1 MEARMKHP
9 AFVLDGALA
18 ALQAVGKTYMSAGVS
33 RDLLEI
39 TNLRASQINGCAVCV
54 EMHSQALKKSGI
66 ADEKLWAV
74 ASWGEA
80 PYFSEAERAALRLT
94 EEMTRLADAGD
105 VGDETWAE
113 VEKHFDERQRAALV
127 LAISMINTW
136 NRLNATTRQPSGKK
150 WG

>member
-18 ALQAVGKTYMSAGVS
+18 ALQAVGKTYLSAGVS
-33 RDLLEI
+33 RELLEI

-54 EMHSQALKKSGI
+54 EMHSQALKKAGET
-66 ADEKLWAV
+66 DEKIWAV
-74 ASWGEA
+74 ASWREA
-80 PYFSEAERAALRLT
+80 PYFSEAERAALRLS

-105 VGDETWAE
+105 VTDETWAE

-127 LAISMINTW
+127 MSLSMINVW
-136 NRLNATTRQPSGKK
+136 NRLNATTRQPSGQK